1 MREDRNLNLFDMQ
14 KLKEE
19 FNILKEK
26 IKNTLIE
33 KQKLLQSKCEIGLKK
48 VSDFINIH
56 KSDVAVISKT
66 AILASLICIVASFQ
80 FQLTMNEEIKKSESQ
95 FPIDKTVVM
104 EATNYELANPSDVFK
119 TNKDFFEALDETKN
133 IVEEVQKLA
142 KGISTVQKTR
152 EYNNSNSVVEKSSLE
167 DKYQLISALAE
178 KLKLNKKNKEKKELN
193 KDRDFDKIDIE
204 SSSNREL
211 DISIIEEIDEDKFFR
226 IEKKDIDGD
235 GIEDDVYIVDIGNGS
250 KVPYKSVCY
259 NRDDKVKDSKIEE
272 YER

>member
-80 FQLTMNEEIKKSESQ
+80 F
-95 FPIDKTVVM
+95 
-104 EATNYELANPSDVFK
+104 
-119 TNKDFFEALDETKN
+119 
-133 IVEEVQKLA
+133 
-142 KGISTVQKTR
+142 
-152 EYNNSNSVVEKSSLE
+152 
-167 DKYQLISALAE
+167 
-178 KLKLNKKNKEKKELN
+178 
-193 KDRDFDKIDIE
+193 
-204 SSSNREL
+204 
-211 DISIIEEIDEDKFFR
+211 
-226 IEKKDIDGD
+226 
-235 GIEDDVYIVDIGNGS
+235 
-250 KVPYKSVCY
+250 
-259 NRDDKVKDSKIEE
+259 
-272 YER
+272 